1 MSDQPD
7 LFNTPAKNTAV
18 ESLAAG
24 KLFLKRPLAF
34 FDIEST
40 GTDFVKDRIIEIS
53 ILRLNVDGSRDIKT
67 LKVNPTIPIPVEA
80 SLIHGIYDED
90 IATAPTFKDV
100 AKEIYDFLDPCDLAG
115 FNSNKFD
122 VPMLMEEFIRVKLTF
137 SIETRSLIDV
147 HRIYTHFEKRT
158 LEAAYKFYCDKTL
171 VNAHSAEADT
181 LATYEVFVAQL
192 ERYKDDLKNDVQF
205 LHDLSN
211 EERFID
217 SGRRFIYT
225 GGKALFNFGKYKGK
239 TVEEVLRTDPGY
251 YNWMMQGDF
260 AQHTKQKLTEIKE
273 SLKRN

>member
-1 MSDQPD
+1 MPNQPD
-7 LFNTPAKNTAV
+7 LFSAAAAT
-18 ESLAAG
+18 AG
-24 KLFLKRPLAF
+24 KLNLKRPLAF
-34 FDIEST
+34 FDLEST
-40 GTDFVKDRIIEIS
+40 GTDFVKDRIVEIS
-53 ILRLNVDGSRDIKT
+53 ILRVNVDGSQEIKT
-67 LKVNPTIPIPVEA
+67 MRLNPTIPIPVEA

-90 IATAPTFKDV
+90 VVTAPTFKDV
-100 AKEIYDFLDPCDLAG
+100 AKEIFDFLESCDLAG

-137 SIETRSLIDV
+137 SIETRALIDV

-158 LEAAYKFYCDKTL
+158 LEAAYKFYFDKAL
-171 VNAHSAEADT
+171 ENAHSAEADT
-181 LATYEVFVAQL
+181 IATYEVFLAQL
-192 ERYKDDLKNDVQF
+192 DRYAGELKNDVQF

-217 SGRRFIYT
+217 SGRRFVFT
-225 GGKALFNFGKYKGK
+225 GGKAVFNFGKYKGK
-239 TVEEVLRTDPGY
+239 PVEEVLRSDPGY